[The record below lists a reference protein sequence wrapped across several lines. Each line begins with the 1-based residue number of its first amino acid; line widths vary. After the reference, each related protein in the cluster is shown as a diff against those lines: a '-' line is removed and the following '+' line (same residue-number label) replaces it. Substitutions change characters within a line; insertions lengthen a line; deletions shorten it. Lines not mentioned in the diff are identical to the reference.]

1 MPISVSIL
9 CANHSIMII
18 AITVPVTVS
27 LLLLCHHN
35 SLLLAYCANHS
46 IIINIIAMPSQQY
59 NYYHIVPI
67 TAPLLILLSS
77 PSPMYQSKDNPS
89 SIIPTV
95 PSSHHCHHCAS
106 HGTSLTTV
114 PSSHHCHHCAN
125 HIISLTTVPSS
136 HNCPHCVSHIISC
149 LLYTSPSPRD
159 WSASRM
165 PSSA

>member
-1 MPISVSIL
+1 MPIT
-9 CANHSIMII
+9 A
-18 AITVPVTVS
+18 S
-27 LLLLCHHN
+27 LLLLCPH
-35 SLLLAYCANHS
+35 HS
-46 IIINIIAMPSQQY
+46 IIITAMPSQQY

-77 PSPMYQSKDNPS
+77 PSPLYQSKDNPS

-114 PSSHHCHHCAN
+114 PSSHHCHHCAS

-136 HNCPHCVSHIISC
+136 HHCPHCVSHIISI
-149 LLYTSPSPRD
+149 TTV
-159 WSASRM
+159 
-165 PSSA
+165 PSSHHCHHCASHSTSLCHHHKYHTHNIQRDEETGHSTVLG